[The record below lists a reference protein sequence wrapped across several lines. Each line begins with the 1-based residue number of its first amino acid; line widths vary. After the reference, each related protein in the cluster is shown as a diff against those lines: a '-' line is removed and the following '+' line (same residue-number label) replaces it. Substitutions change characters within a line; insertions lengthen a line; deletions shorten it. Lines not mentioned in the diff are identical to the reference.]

1 MIEERVVLLDG
12 AMGSLLIDQGLP
24 PGTPPDIWNVS
35 NPKKVQDVHKGYFDA
50 GSDVVLTNT
59 FGSSGLKLMAHKHG
73 SSIEDY
79 NKKAV
84 ENAREVCPYEGYI
97 AGDIGPSGVFL
108 PPVGHGTIEGF
119 EENFLE
125 QAEILV
131 NAGVDLFFIE
141 TMVDLKEAE
150 AAVKAVKQISKV
162 PIFASISYQKTKKG
176 YFTIM
181 GNSVE
186 ECVSSLQYLGIDAVG
201 ANCTISSN
209 EMIDLILEIKQYTDL
224 PIIAKPNAGK
234 PQLVEG
240 KTVYQTTP
248 VDFAKDIKQ
257 MVENGAKIVG
267 GCCGSN
273 PEFIE
278 KINYLVKR

>member
-1 MIEERVVLLDG
+1 MVLLDG
-12 AMGSLLIDQGLP
+12 AMGSLLINQGLP
-24 PGTPPDIWNVS
+24 PGTPPDMWNVS
-35 NPKKVQDVHKGYFDA
+35 NPEKVQNIHQEYFNA

-59 FGSSGLKLMAHKHG
+59 FGSSRLKLMAHKHG

-79 NKKAV
+79 NRKAV
-84 ENAREVCPYEGYI
+84 ENARKVCPEKGSI

-119 EENFLE
+119 EVNFLE
-125 QAEILV
+125 QAEILAK
-131 NAGVDLFFIE
+131 AGVDLFFIE

-150 AAVKAVKQISKV
+150 AAVRAVKQNSKV
-162 PIFASISYQKTKKG
+162 PIFASISYQKTKRG

-186 ECVSSLQYLGIDAVG
+186 ECINSLQDLEVDAVG
-201 ANCTISSN
+201 ANCTIGSN
-209 EMIDLILEIKQYTDL
+209 EMIELISEIKQYTDL

-234 PQLVEG
+234 PQLVKG
-240 KTVYQTTP
+240 KTVYQATP

-257 MVENGAKIVG
+257 MIENGARIVG

-273 PEFIE
+273 PEFIKE
-278 KINYLVKR
+278 INKLIRR